1 MQEDPHVETLE
12 SVRER
17 LAGTQARLLAEL
29 NLTTEAEL
37 QRHARA
43 GLIPE
48 TDTALAWYAACAAYE
63 DWLQDLSASA
73 GLETFYVRP
82 HGSTRK

>member
-1 MQEDPHVETLE
+1 MDMQDPHVETLE

-17 LAGTQARLLAEL
+17 LADAQARLLVEL
-29 NLTTEAEL
+29 NLTTGEEL

-48 TDTALAWYAACAAYE
+48 TDTALAWFAAYAAYE
-63 DWLQDLSASA
+63 DWLRD
-73 GLETFYVRP
+73 
-82 HGSTRK
+82 